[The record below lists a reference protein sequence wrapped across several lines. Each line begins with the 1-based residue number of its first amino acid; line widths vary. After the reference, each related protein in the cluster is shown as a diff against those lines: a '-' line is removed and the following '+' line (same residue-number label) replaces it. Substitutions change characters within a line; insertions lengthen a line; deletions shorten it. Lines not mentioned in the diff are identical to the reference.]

1 MHGVCQFPKP
11 SGTLS
16 CSRNFLSTPKNTNK
30 QSTQVKALV
39 SAPTKPKKSKTVK
52 PAIHGKNCSAE
63 VAAYYA
69 GLHDPFSRTARGVR
83 YLDPVSYPTTTAV
96 SEGVFNVV
104 TDGSGRASLAVL
116 SDPFVSLVAVA
127 GTVVTSSGGNWPNNP
142 ACWYTATMGQMA
154 GVFSTYRTVASGI
167 QIRNLQQPVTTQGRL
182 YAAKSSGTGYIP
194 GPIFMQE
201 PGNLTN
207 LLNLI
212 LNVGDIDSRI
222 LTLPESTETTMQD
235 LIQNCLPINSR
246 PSSASCTNF
255 KSTLSN
261 NSWAPGFVVGEMIY
275 QIPSGPLKEAEPSNM
290 HINGRDVILLN
301 FVGCPANTTIAEIKY
316 VYHFEG
322 TPSMNGTAGI
332 VTPDSM
338 GVTAYMPRTAA
349 AIEAGAASRAQSASS
364 WVEDALDTGKKI
376 ASGVAKAIKFA
387 HEVGEVVAPLLA

>member
-52 PAIHGKNCSAE
+52 PAIHGKNCAAD

-69 GLHDPFSRTARGVR
+69 GLHDPFSRAARGVR

-96 SEGVFNVV
+96 SEGVFNVT

-116 SDPFVSLVAVA
+116 SDPFLSLVSVA
-127 GTVVTSSGGNWPNNP
+127 GTVVTSSGGSWPDNP
-142 ACWYTATMGQMA
+142 HCWYTATTGQMA
-154 GVFSTYRTVASGI
+154 GVFSTFRTVASGI

-182 YAAKSSGTGYIP
+182 YAAKSSGTGFIP
-194 GPIFMQE
+194 GPTFLQE
-201 PGNLTN
+201 PSNLTN

-212 LNVGDIDSRI
+212 LNVGDVDSRI

-235 LIQNCLPINSR
+235 LIQSCVSINSR
-246 PSSASCTNF
+246 PCSAGCTNF
-255 KSTLSN
+255 KNPLSQ
-261 NSWAPGFVVGEMIY
+261 NSWSPSHVVGEAIY
-275 QIPSGPLKEAEPSNM
+275 QVPSGPLVSAETSNM
-290 HINGRDVILLN
+290 HVNGRDIILLN
-301 FVGCPANTTIAEIKY
+301 FVGCPPNMTIAEIKY
-316 VYHFEG
+316 VYHYEG
-322 TPSMNGTAGI
+322 TPSMSGTAGI

-338 GVTAYMPRTAA
+338 GTTAYMPRTAA
-349 AIEAGAASRAQSASS
+349 AIEAGAAYKAQSASS
-364 WVEDALDTGKKI
+364 WVDDALDTGKKI

-387 HEVGEVVAPLLA
+387 TEVGEVIAPLLA